1 MAVLTLTATQ
11 DCQVEVRVRD
21 KKGNPAQVQNPVW
34 SSSEPGTA
42 TVTVDA
48 ANPLKAV
55 VSAVGP
61 VDEASLIQ
69 FDADADLGDGV
80 KPIIATLD
88 LVVTSGEA
96 TVVEITAGTP
106 TEQP

>member
-1 MAVLTLTATQ
+1 MAQVTITATQ
-11 DCQVEVRVRD
+11 QFDVSVNIRD

-34 SSSEPGTA
+34 SSSEAGTA
-42 TVTVDA
+42 SVTVDP

-55 VSAVGP
+55 VAAVGP
-61 VDEASLIQ
+61 VDEASMIT
-69 FDADADLGDGV
+69 FEADADMGDGV

-96 TVVEITAGTP
+96 TVVEIVAGTP
-106 TEQP
+106 SEQP